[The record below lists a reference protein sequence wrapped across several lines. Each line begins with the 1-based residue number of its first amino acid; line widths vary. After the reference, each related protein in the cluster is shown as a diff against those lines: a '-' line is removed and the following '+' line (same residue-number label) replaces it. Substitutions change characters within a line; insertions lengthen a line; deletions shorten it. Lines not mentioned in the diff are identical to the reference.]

1 MNLTLLLSAAR
12 RFSRP
17 FFASF
22 MADEMPAIGTV
33 QVYTGDGK
41 GKTTAALGLA
51 LRAWGHGAR
60 VLVIQFMKGRINYGE
75 LAATKKLDG
84 FDVEQYGRETFVDK
98 ADPAPEDRALAREA
112 LGRARRVIAENK
124 YNLVV
129 LDEVNVAADYGL
141 VAVDEILELIKSK
154 PPEME
159 LVLTGRRAAA
169 AVIDAADLVSEVRE
183 VKHHYRKGVTARKGV
198 EY

>member
-1 MNLTLLLSAAR
+1 MLGAQ
-12 RFSRP
+12 
-17 FFASF
+17 
-22 MADEMPAIGTV
+22 GTV

-75 LAATKKLDG
+75 LAAARRLPG
-84 FDVEQYGRETFVDK
+84 FDIEQYGRETFVDRGE
-98 ADPAPEDRALAREA
+98 PAAEDVALAREA
-112 LGRARRVIAENK
+112 LARARQVVAENA
-124 YNLVV
+124 YDLVV

-141 VAVDEILELIKSK
+141 VETKEILDLIAAR

-159 LVLTGRRAAA
+159 LVLTGRDAPAAF
-169 AVIDAADLVSEVRE
+169 VDAADLVSEVKE
-183 VKHHYRKGVTARKGV
+183 TKHHYRVGVAARKGI
-198 EY
+198 EF

>member
-1 MNLTLLLSAAR
+1 MLGAR
-12 RFSRP
+12 
-17 FFASF
+17 
-22 MADEMPAIGTV
+22 GTV

-75 LAATKKLDG
+75 LEAARRLEG
-84 FDVEQYGRETFVDK
+84 FDVEQYGRESFVDR
-98 ADPAPEDRALAREA
+98 DEPAAEDVALAAEALAR
-112 LGRARRVIAENK
+112 ARQVAGANEYDLVI
-124 YNLVV
+124 

-141 VAVDEILELIKSK
+141 IKTEDILDLIAKK

-159 LVLTGRRAAA
+159 LVLTGRRPPAGF
-169 AVIDAADLVSEVRE
+169 VEAADLVSEVQE
-183 VKHHYRKGVTARKGV
+183 TKHHYRIGIPARKGI